1 MLMEPHESQEEA
13 VVGGS
18 THGSGVYSSDL
29 RSLDPGAHRFE
40 QGASL
45 LATFGSLAATRQT
58 FRVWAM
64 MRGVCS

>member
-29 RSLDPGAHRFE
+29 RSLNPGAHPTT

-45 LATFGSLAATRQT
+45 LATFAFLALTVQT
-58 FRVWAM
+58 SRVWAM
-64 MRGVCS
+64 MRGVHS